1 MADCVGT
8 CGTGAYEDQDPDP
21 GELSLTGLKWGTYT
35 ISETIAPP
43 GYTAATGEFAFT
55 QIKGSALEGTLVPV
69 NGVTDNGVINKRLP
83 SVSWTK
89 LDDADDG
96 PLLGGS
102 VWTWRPVDPG
112 GSAAEVTDCTADSA
126 AECAGVDKDP
136 AAGKFLLNDVAPG
149 TYTLTERSAP
159 TGYELDTTVHT
170 VTVSADDV
178 GQTVDAGAFV
188 DKRLVGSISWRKAD
202 ADSAEPLSGSTWTLA
217 GPGVPADT
225 VITDCGQAPC
235 EAGEYKDQDPS
246 PGAFEVR
253 GLAWSDQAY
262 SLTEREAP
270 AGYTLDRTVH
280 EFTISPD
287 DLARSFDEVFKNS
300 KAGVPLLPLTG
311 GLGAHLFLIGGA
323 VLCALAMI
331 AAIVRRR
338 RSQTVH

>member
-1 MADCVGT
+1 MGT

-21 GELSLTGLKWGTYT
+21 GEFSLTGLKWGTYT
-35 ISETIAPP
+35 ISETAAPP

-69 NGVTDNGVINKRLP
+69 DGVTDNGIIN
-83 SVSWTK
+83 
-89 LDDADDG
+89 
-96 PLLGGS
+96 
-102 VWTWRPVDPG
+102 
-112 GSAAEVTDCTADSA
+112 E
-126 AECAGVDKDP
+126 
-136 AAGKFLLNDVAPG
+136 
-149 TYTLTERSAP
+149 
-159 TGYELDTTVHT
+159 
-170 VTVSADDV
+170 
-178 GQTVDAGAFV
+178 
-188 DKRLVGSISWRKAD
+188 RLVGSVSWRKAD
-202 ADSAEPLSGSTWTLA
+202 ADNAEPLSGSTWTLA

-225 VITDCGQAPC
+225 VVTDCGQAPC
-235 EAGEYKDQDPS
+235 EAGAYKDQDPA
-246 PGAFEVR
+246 PGAFELR

-270 AGYTLDRTVH
+270 AGYTLDKTVH

-287 DLARSFDEVFKNS
+287 ALAQSFDEAFRNS

-311 GLGAHLFLIGGA
+311 GLGAYLFLIGGA